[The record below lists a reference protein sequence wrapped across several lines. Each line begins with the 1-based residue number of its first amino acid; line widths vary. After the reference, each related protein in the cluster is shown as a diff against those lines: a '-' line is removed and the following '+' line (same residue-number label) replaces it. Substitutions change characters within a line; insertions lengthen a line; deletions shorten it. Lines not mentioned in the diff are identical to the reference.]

1 LHLFRGVEYPR
12 SRETEVA
19 HLNPREA
26 FEHLQTSVLEGIK
39 AQFPVTGKL
48 QTLTLDHLEVKD
60 DLDHDDIRAQ
70 HRAKINGE
78 TWAVPVFASLTLK
91 DNTSGKVIDSR
102 KIRIA
107 EIPKTTSRYS
117 YIVGGQ
123 EYQIDSQ
130 WQLKPGVYV
139 QRQRNGELRSHFN
152 VPNKT
157 SFKLILDPASKK
169 FTMEYGRQ
177 TLPLYPIMKTMGLSD
192 EELQRIWGKEIYDAN
207 KSAHKVSTA
216 IEAFYRSTKKE
227 APPSK
232 EVAAQHLYDTLT
244 GSSLRSDAT
253 EVTLGKPFAHVT
265 GEALRI
271 ATEKMLKV
279 QAGHPEDDR
288 DSLIFKDLRTVGDF
302 AQDILKSSLGRIRA
316 KTLRQVNTATNVRD
330 VVKFDHFNEPLRQ
343 LFHKNA
349 AARPA
354 TQYNPVEMVSSSMQT
369 TVMGP
374 GGIQSEKQINDETKF
389 VNPSH
394 FGFLDPINT
403 PEGGKT
409 GVTLRL
415 PIGIKKKGKEPVL
428 SLYNTKT
435 GKFED
440 VGPATFLKSNVVLPD
455 QVKWENNKPVPLG
468 KLVSL
473 AGSGNEIRQTKFE
486 DAHYVMRYPSQIF
499 NMTSNLIPFLGN
511 TSGNRAGM
519 AARHI
524 EQAISL
530 VHRDAPLVQVATGV
544 PLTDSFEKL
553 LGSHSSHE
561 APIAGE
567 VTKIEK
573 DAIHIKGA
581 DGKSREVQIYNN
593 YPLNDAK
600 SVMHSTPLVSVGDKV
615 KAGQT
620 IADTNFS
627 KKGTLALGTNLR
639 VAYIPFKGYNFED
652 GIVIS
657 ESAAEKL
664 SSEHLYKPQI
674 KTDKDIVLSKK
685 HFELQHPGIF
695 TRSQLSKLDD
705 AGVVRVGQRVSL
717 GDPLVAA
724 TKPFQLKDRVGLSAI
739 RKSMSGSHTNKS
751 ITWDADFEGEVVG
764 VHRSGD
770 QVTVHVK
777 TIEPMQVGDKMAG
790 RYGNKGI
797 VTKILPDH
805 EMPHTGDGK
814 HIEVALNPSGIPGR
828 MNVGQVLE
836 VAAGKIA
843 QKTGKT
849 YLVKNF
855 EPGVDQVSKVK
866 KELEKHGLH
875 DTEALF
881 DPETKQ
887 ALGHAMVG
895 PQHMIKLVHQIDK
908 KLSVR
913 SGMST
918 PGMMGEH
925 YDQNL
930 QPGQGGGTGGQS
942 MGTLGMYAL
951 LAHGAKANIREM
963 QTWKSEGPD
972 PTPNKDKQWPSQH
985 NQVWAAIQTGAP
997 LPTPKSTFAFQKFTD
1012 LLRGAG
1018 INVEK
1023 HGHNFI
1029 LGPMTDSAIKQLAP
1043 NALPKASAV
1052 VQAKV
1057 DKNGDF
1063 KPMTGGLFD
1072 EKLTGGHQGRKWT
1085 RIELA
1090 EPLPNPVFENAIQ
1103 RLTGLKKTDYYDIV
1117 TGQKAV
1123 TPAGHVTDVGAGLT
1137 GGHAIKHLL
1146 DKIDVKKDLEAAK
1159 KQLSAT
1165 REGPKLDQAL
1175 KKVKYL
1181 QALDQMNIKP
1191 SEAYILHNLPVVP
1204 PIMRPASA
1212 LPTGDLKYADL
1223 NGLYKEFAAINEGMK
1238 KDTFQKHLTDSK
1250 RSDARKE
1257 YYDGVKALMGVGIPY
1272 ADVKQKGILHTV
1284 AGANPK
1290 NGYFQETLMN
1300 RRQDLTMRSTII
1312 PEPALGLDEVGL
1324 PKQAALDLFKPFV
1337 VKKLSDMGAV
1347 RSPAEAPALID
1358 KKTPAVWHAL
1368 DKVMAERPVL
1378 LKRDPALHKY
1388 SVQAFKPRIVAG
1400 SAVQIHPLVTGGYN
1414 ADFDGDTMSVFV
1426 PITREAVQ
1434 EAHKMFPSNNLF
1446 MEATGKVA
1454 YQPTL
1459 ESALGLYKLST
1470 VGKNTSQSFKHPGE
1484 AIEAVRMGKVAMNDV
1499 VKLGTHKTTA
1509 GRILLASVLPEPMQ
1523 KDVLHDL
1530 KDTIDRKGLD
1540 KLLTTLARD
1549 HKDDFGHV
1557 VNKLKDM
1564 GNEATFGSVKL
1575 PHLPDG
1581 HSFKFEVIKNYG
1593 VAKTD
1598 PKKAIYVPMGTHSL
1612 GLEDF
1617 MTDKKVRDKVLDP
1630 ARKQVESIYLDPKI
1644 PHADKERRA
1653 IQVWS
1658 EADKKMQELH
1668 EKDQEKNP
1676 SNLFKMYQAGVKP
1689 GWSQYKQMVLAP
1701 MLFQDSMN
1709 RTLPTPVTK
1718 SYSEGL
1724 DVAGYWNQMPG
1735 ARRGAVMKVQEVR
1748 EPGYMSKLLMNNM
1761 MHMIVNDHD
1770 CGTSKGVLMPVDDK
1784 HSDIHDRYLAQD
1796 YTHGKLHIP
1805 AGTLLSPDIVG
1816 QIAKNKNAQVVVRS
1830 PLKCEDHKGL
1840 CQKCVGVSATGHE
1853 HDLGTNIGVIAAHS
1867 VGERGIQLA
1876 LKSFHT
1882 GGVVEQGGGGKL
1894 LNQFARFQQLMMLP
1908 EKVPNS
1914 ATLAMKSGKV
1924 EKIEKDPTGVKIWVG
1939 GEMHHVGKDARG
1951 MHLHEELPGL
1961 KKDENHIPWK
1971 PPTVGAVVKAGQHL
1985 SDPNRTIV
1993 NPHHLYDATGNI
2005 EEVQN
2010 HLANEVHALYKG
2022 EGVKRRHVET
2032 VVKAMSNLSRVTDPG
2047 DHPHVLRGE
2056 FRPTSVIN
2064 KLNKDLVAKGQK
2076 PIEHEPTLKGVD
2088 MLPHALQ
2095 EDWIAK
2101 LQHNRLHQTLLEG
2114 ASTGAASHLHGT
2126 HPVPGMAF
2134 GAEFGITKKD
2144 SLKPGYGHVANVP
2157 DHHY

>member
-1 LHLFRGVEYPR
+1 M
-12 SRETEVA
+12 A

-26 FEHLQTSVLEGIK
+26 FEHLQTSVLDGIK
-39 AQFPVTGKL
+39 SQFPVTGKL
-48 QTLTLDHLEVKD
+48 QTLTLDNLEVKD
-60 DLDHDDIRAQ
+60 DLEHDDIRDQ

-78 TWAVPVFASLTLK
+78 TWAVPVFATLTLK
-91 DNTSGKVIDSR
+91 DNTSGKVVDSR

-107 EIPKTTSRYS
+107 EIPKTTNRYS

-123 EYQIDSQ
+123 EYQVDSQ
-130 WQLKPGVYV
+130 WQLKPGVYT
-139 QRQRNGELRSHFN
+139 RRRRNGELETRFN
-152 VPNKT
+152 IPNKT
-157 SFKLILDPASKK
+157 AFDITLDPSSKK
-169 FTMEYGRQ
+169 FVMEYGRSK
-177 TLPLYPIMKTMGLSD
+177 LPLYPVMKTMGVSD
-192 EELQRIWGKEIYDAN
+192 EQLEAAWGKEIYEAN
-207 KSAHKVSTA
+207 KSAHKSAGA
-216 IEAFYRSTKKE
+216 IEAFYKSTKKE

-232 EVAAQHLYDTLT
+232 EVAAQHLYDTLHAST
-244 GSSLRSDAT
+244 LRPDAT
-253 EVTLGKPFAHVT
+253 EVTLGKPFSHVT
-265 GEALRI
+265 GEALRL
-271 ATEKMLKV
+271 ATEKILKV

-302 AQDILKSSLGRIRA
+302 AQDILRNSLSRIKM

-330 VVKFDHFNEPLRQ
+330 VVKFDHFNEPLKQ
-343 LFHKNA
+343 VFHKNSA
-349 AARPA
+349 ANPA
-354 TQYNPVEMVSSSMQT
+354 KQINPVEMVSAAMQT

-374 GGIQSEKQINDETKF
+374 GGIQSERTINEETKF

-415 PIGIKKKGKEPVL
+415 PIGLRKKGREPVIH
-428 SLYNTKT
+428 LYNLKT
-435 GKFED
+435 GKSED
-440 VGPATFLKSNVVLPD
+440 VGPAEFLKSKVVLPD
-455 QVKWENNKPVPLG
+455 QVKWENGKPTPLH
-468 KLVSL
+468 KVVNL
-473 AGSGNEIRQTKFE
+473 AAADTNEMKQGKFE
-486 DAHYVMRYPSQIF
+486 DATYVMRHPSQLF

-519 AARHI
+519 ASRHI

-530 VHRDAPLVQVATGV
+530 VHRDAPLVQVATGI
-544 PLTDSFEKL
+544 PKIDSFEKL
-553 LGSHSSHE
+553 LGSQASHE
-561 APIAGE
+561 APVSGE
-567 VTKIEK
+567 VVKVEK
-573 DAIHIKGA
+573 DGIHIKDANG
-581 DGKSREVQIYNN
+581 SVSEVQIYNN

-600 SVMHSTPLVSVGDKV
+600 SVMHSTPLVKVGDHV

-620 IADTNFS
+620 IADTNYA
-627 KKGTLALGTNLR
+627 KNGTLALGTNLR
-639 VAYIPFKGYNFED
+639 VAYVPFKGYNFED

-657 ESAAEKL
+657 QSAADKL
-664 SSEHLYKPQI
+664 ASEHLHKPTL
-674 KTDKDIVLSKK
+674 KVDKDLVLSKRK
-685 HFELQHPGIF
+685 FEIEHPGIF
-695 TRSQLSKLDD
+695 SRTQLGKLDD
-705 AGVVRVGQRVSL
+705 GGVVRVGQRVTY

-739 RKSMSGSHTNKS
+739 RKSMSGSHSDKS
-751 ITWDADFEGEVVG
+751 VRWDSDFEGEVVG

-770 QVTVHVK
+770 KVTVHVK

-797 VTKILPDH
+797 VTKILDDH
-805 EMPHTGDGK
+805 EMPHTADGK

-849 YLVKNF
+849 YFVKNF
-855 EPGVDQVSKVK
+855 EPGVDQVDKVK
-866 KELEKHGLH
+866 GELKAHGLS

-881 DPETKQ
+881 DPETRQ
-887 ALGHAMVG
+887 PLGHAMVG

-913 SGMST
+913 SGMQT
-918 PGMMGEH
+918 PGMAGEH

-942 MGTLGMYAL
+942 MGVLGMYAL

-985 NQVWAAIQTGAP
+985 HQVWAAIQTGAP

-1012 LLRGAG
+1012 LLRGSG

-1029 LGPMTDSAIKQLAP
+1029 LGPMTDAQIKDLAP

-1052 VQAKV
+1052 IHAKV
-1057 DKNGDF
+1057 DKNGEL
-1063 KPMTGGLFD
+1063 KPQTGGLFD
-1072 EKLTGGHQGRKWT
+1072 EKLTGGHSGRKWT

-1090 EPLPNPVFENAIQ
+1090 EPLPNPVFEQAIQ

-1117 TGQKAV
+1117 TGTKAV
-1123 TPAGHVTDVGAGLT
+1123 SPAGAIVAVGSGVT
-1137 GGHAIKHLL
+1137 GGEAIKHLL
-1146 DKIDVKKDLEAAK
+1146 DKIDVKKELDRSK
-1159 KQLSAT
+1159 KELAQT
-1165 REGPKLDQAL
+1165 KDGPKLDQAL

-1181 QALDQMNIKP
+1181 KALDQLGVSP
-1191 SEAYILHNLPVVP
+1191 SEAYILHNLPVLP
-1204 PIMRPASA
+1204 PVMRPVAQ
-1212 LPTGDLKYADL
+1212 LPTGDVKYADM
-1223 NGLYKEFAAINEGMK
+1223 NGLYKEFATINDGMK
-1238 KDTFQKHLTDSK
+1238 REVFKKHLTDDK
-1250 RSDARKE
+1250 RGEARKE
-1257 YYDGVKALMGVGIPY
+1257 YYDGVKALMGVGVPY
-1272 ADVKQKGILHTV
+1272 ADVKQKGILHTIS
-1284 AGANPK
+1284 GAHPK
-1290 NGYFQETLMN
+1290 DGYFQETLMN

-1324 PKQAALDLFKPFV
+1324 PKHAALDLFKPFV
-1337 VKKLSDMGAV
+1337 AKKLADMGAIKT
-1347 RSPAEAPALID
+1347 PAEAPALID

-1388 SVQAFKPRIVAG
+1388 SVQAFKPRVVPG

-1426 PITREAVQ
+1426 PITREAMN
-1434 EAHKMFPSNNLF
+1434 EAHKMYPSNNLF

-1470 VGKNTSQSFKHPGE
+1470 EGKHRNESFKHPGE
-1484 AIEAVRMGKVAMNDV
+1484 IVEAVRMGKFGMTDV
-1499 VKLGTHKTTA
+1499 VKLGGQKTTA
-1509 GRILLASVLPEPMQ
+1509 GRILLASVVPEAMQ
-1523 KDVLHDL
+1523 KDLLH
-1530 KDTIDRKGLD
+1530 KIDDPINRKGLD

-1549 HKDDFGHV
+1549 HKDEFGNV

-1564 GNEATFGSVKL
+1564 GNDATFGAVKL

-1581 HSFKFEVIKNYG
+1581 HSFHFETIKGYG

-1598 PKKAIYVPMGTHSL
+1598 PKKAIYVPLGTHSL

-1617 MTDKKVRDKVLDP
+1617 TPDKKVRDSVLHP
-1630 ARKQVESIYLDPKI
+1630 AAKQVEAIYADPKI
-1644 PHADKERRA
+1644 SHGDKERRA

-1658 EADKKMQELH
+1658 DADAKMRELH
-1668 EKDQEKNP
+1668 EKEQEKNP

-1689 GWSQYKQMVLAP
+1689 GWEQYKQMVLAP
-1701 MLFQDSMN
+1701 MLFKDSAN

-1770 CGTSKGVLMPVDDK
+1770 CGTTRGVLMPLDDK
-1784 HSDIHDRYLAQD
+1784 HVDIHDRYLAQD
-1796 YTHGKLHIP
+1796 FEHNKLHVP
-1805 AGTLLSPDIVG
+1805 AGTLLTPDIIG
-1816 QIAKNKNAQVVVRS
+1816 KIRTAKKDAQLVVRS
-1830 PLKCEDHKGL
+1830 PLKCEDEKGL
-1840 CQKCVGVSATGHE
+1840 CQTCVGINATGHT

-1894 LNQFARFQQLMMLP
+1894 LNQFARFQQLMLLP
-1908 EKVPNS
+1908 QTIPNS
-1914 ATLAMKSGKV
+1914 ATLSNKSGKV
-1924 EKIEKDPTGVKIWVG
+1924 DKIEKDPTGVKIWVG
-1939 GEMHHVGKDARG
+1939 GEMHHVGKDVRG
-1951 MHLHEELPGL
+1951 MSLHEELPNA
-1961 KKDENHIPWK
+1961 KKDDGYIAWK
-1971 PPTVGAVVKAGQHL
+1971 PPTVGMQVKAGQHL

-1993 NPHHLYDATGNI
+1993 NPHDLYHATGSI

-2010 HLANEVHALYKG
+2010 HLANEIHSLYKG

-2032 VVKAMSNLSRVTDPG
+2032 VVKAMSNLSKVVDSG
-2047 DHPHVLRGE
+2047 DHPSVLRGE
-2056 FRPTSVIN
+2056 FRPTSVLH
-2064 KLNKDLVAKGQK
+2064 KLNKDLTAKGQK

-2095 EDWIAK
+2095 EDWMAK
-2101 LQHNRLHQTLLEG
+2101 LQHNRLNQTLLEAAAQG
-2114 ASTGAASHLHGT
+2114 AVSNIHGN

-2134 GAEFGITKKD
+2134 GAEFGMTSAD
-2144 SLKPGYGHVANVP
+2144 AAKPGYGHLATIP
-2157 DHHY
+2157 KHHY